1 MKNAWLLLGT
11 GLVLAGLAS
20 LLYFAAAVLDLLPEA
35 AWGWPLPDRLQVG
48 LGFALFGVAVTALGV
63 GFIGLQRKPAPR
75 VEPARREERV
85 EPFLGPPIEPAGTA
99 DAVPGFR
106 RMGVRRGA

>member
-1 MKNAWLLLGT
+1 MKSAWLLLGM

-35 AWGWPLPDRLQVG
+35 ASGWPLPDRLQVG

-63 GFIGLQRKPAPR
+63 GFIGLQRRPAPR

-85 EPFLGPPIEPAGTA
+85 EPFLGPAIEPAGEA

-106 RMGVRRGA
+106 RMGARRGA

>member
-1 MKNAWLLLGT
+1 MRNAWLLLGM

-35 AWGWPLPDRLQVG
+35 ASGWPLPDRLQVG

-63 GFIGLQRKPAPR
+63 GFIGLRRRPVPR
-75 VEPARREERV
+75 VEPARSPERV
-85 EPFLGPPIEPAGTA
+85 EPFIGPAIEPAGE
-99 DAVPGFR
+99 AVPGFR
-106 RMGVRRGA
+106 RMGARRGA